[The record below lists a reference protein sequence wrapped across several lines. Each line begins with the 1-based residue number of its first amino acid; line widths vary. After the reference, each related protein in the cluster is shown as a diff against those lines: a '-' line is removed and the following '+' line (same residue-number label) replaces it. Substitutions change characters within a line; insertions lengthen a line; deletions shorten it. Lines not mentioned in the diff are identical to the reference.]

1 MKKYLQTF
9 SMTGRGQSYCWATIY
24 LPWVLQKR
32 LRCAEAAGGEATG
45 EDLDC
50 VDSVEAR
57 SWTLAEEGRS
67 GAGPGHAAI
76 LLLLVTS
83 LFGGKEEN

>member
-1 MKKYLQTF
+1 MKKYQQTF

-24 LPWVLQKR
+24 LPWVLQMR
-32 LRCAEAAGGEATG
+32 LRCAETAGGEATG
-45 EDLDC
+45 EDVDC

-57 SWTLAEEGRS
+57 SWTLTEARRS

-76 LLLLVTS
+76 LLLLVAS

>member
-24 LPWVLQKR
+24 LPWVLQMR

-45 EDLDC
+45 EDVDC
-50 VDSVEAR
+50 VDSLEAR
-57 SWTLAEEGRS
+57 SWTLTEEE
-67 GAGPGHAAI
+67 
-76 LLLLVTS
+76 L
-83 LFGGKEEN
+83 